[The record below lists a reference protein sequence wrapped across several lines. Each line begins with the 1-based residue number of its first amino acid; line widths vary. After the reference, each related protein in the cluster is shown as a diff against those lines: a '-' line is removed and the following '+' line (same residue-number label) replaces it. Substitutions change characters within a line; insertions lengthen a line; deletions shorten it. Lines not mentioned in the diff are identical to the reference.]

1 MAESDRKEELTG
13 QGWRGD
19 AFSSSTDGNK
29 EACCPAVAGS
39 PSVTIREGNVRSKPT
54 RYTGGSLKRIAE
66 QYNWNSN
73 HTIPEIYLGST
84 LCVFGGLFSFF
95 GHPTRHV

>member
-1 MAESDRKEELTG
+1 MRL
-13 QGWRGD
+13 
-19 AFSSSTDGNK
+19 
-29 EACCPAVAGS
+29 
-39 PSVTIREGNVRSKPT
+39 KPT

-84 LCVFGGLFSFF
+84 LLVFGGFFFFFF